1 MVQCHPPLELEELPK
16 EDEERL
22 EKLFSKL
29 DTDGNGK
36 IDIHDLS
43 VALKELAPHINRS
56 YAEVRILRFLITV
69 IKLTVNL
76 PFNSFYSR
84 HELHDSLM
92 YYYAT
97 TLYRE
102 KKRNY
107 YETISCTSEV
117 LIYI

>member
-1 MVQCHPPLELEELPK
+1 MVHLHPPLELEELPK

-56 YAEVRILRFLITV
+56 YAEVRIHFLV
-69 IKLTVNL
+69 HQLTVSPSDTWYVRLSLTRITQLNL
-76 PFNSFYSR
+76 
-84 HELHDSLM
+84 
-92 YYYAT
+92 
-97 TLYRE
+97 
-102 KKRNY
+102 
-107 YETISCTSEV
+107 
-117 LIYI
+117 LIHFDYGT

>member
-1 MVQCHPPLELEELPK
+1 MVQLHPPLQLEEIPK

-56 YAEVRILRFLITV
+56 YAEVRMNISYNFCYNGFTFRRCGRLPADTYAAVIL
-69 IKLTVNL
+69 LTLV
-76 PFNSFYSR
+76 
-84 HELHDSLM
+84 
-92 YYYAT
+92 
-97 TLYRE
+97 
-102 KKRNY
+102 
-107 YETISCTSEV
+107 
-117 LIYI
+117 